1 MEDVEEGRKK
11 MEKDKTECV
20 FAPYFPPENPQKFAN
35 VHKVFG
41 ASNVGKLL
49 NELNPN
55 QRIDAVNSLAY
66 EAACRIKDPIYG
78 CVGHVAY
85 MQHHL
90 RQIHEQ
96 TELAK
101 KELATYIG
109 PSAVLPILNP
119 NHPAVLQQQQNF
131 DPTAQQAAMYHAL
144 QMGGPPGGQLVQQH
158 QQQQIMAA
166 ATDQEMLRAQQ
177 QQQEQLYVQQ
187 LHQQQQILYAQQQQQ
202 HQQELYVQQKQQ
214 QVQQQQQQAQQ
225 KQQHVQQKQQH
236 VQQQQQLID
245 LTRSNDEFEDA
256 GNPATAVT
264 ATGFIQMPTANMGG
278 SSDTLAYQLI
288 QQQHA
293 RAQEHLLQQQQSVT
307 ADHHHRHLQL
317 AQHELDQR
325 QASHSQQQTLR
336 DSSEDDMPCVINT
349 RPSTNTF
356 SE

>member
-1 MEDVEEGRKK
+1 MSSSTYAPCAACKFLRRKC
-11 MEKDKTECV
+11 TQECV

-109 PSAVLPILNP
+109 PSAMLPILNP

-144 QMGGPPGGQLVQQH
+144 QMGGPPGGQ
-158 QQQQIMAA
+158 
-166 ATDQEMLRAQQ
+166 
-177 QQQEQLYVQQ
+177 
-187 LHQQQQILYAQQQQQ
+187 
-202 HQQELYVQQKQQ
+202 
-214 QVQQQQQQAQQ
+214 
-225 KQQHVQQKQQH
+225 
-236 VQQQQQLID
+236 
-245 LTRSNDEFEDA
+245 SNDEFEDA
-256 GNPATAVT
+256 GNPVT
-264 ATGFIQMPTANMGG
+264 ATGFIQMSTPAVGG
-278 SSDTLAYQLI
+278 SFDTRAYQLI

-293 RAQEHLLQQQQSVT
+293 RAQEHLLQQQQNVT
-307 ADHHHRHLQL
+307 ADHHHRHL
-317 AQHELDQR
+317 QHELDQR

-336 DSSEDDMPCVINT
+336 DSSEDDMPCVINV
-349 RPSTNTF
+349 RPPTNTF